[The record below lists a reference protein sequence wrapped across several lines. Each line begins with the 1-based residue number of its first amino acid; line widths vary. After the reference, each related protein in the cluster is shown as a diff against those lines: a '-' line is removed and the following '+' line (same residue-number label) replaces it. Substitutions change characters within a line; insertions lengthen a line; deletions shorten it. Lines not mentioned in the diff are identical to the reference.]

1 MPRIQE
7 PPAFSLP
14 TAIQQ
19 ALLPRVVRAINHL
32 IEREPQARSR
42 LRMHAGKQVMLRAP
56 SVRVM
61 LAVAQDGAFQV
72 HEADAHDQPPAL
84 CLDVDASAMLA
95 AKMRG
100 QPLGL
105 TGVHITGDAEFAQ
118 TMSWLMANLRWDAED
133 DLAGLIGDV
142 GAHRVA
148 RAARGLM
155 GEVQRL
161 RHQLEGDARDW
172 VAESPRALVGRGE
185 FTTCSA
191 QVAQLRDAVARMD
204 KRITLLARHA
214 RSLQS

>member
-7 PPAFSLP
+7 FPSFSLP

-19 ALLPRVVRAINHL
+19 ALLPRIVRSINHL
-32 IEREPQARSR
+32 IEREPQALAR
-42 LRMHAGKQVMLRAP
+42 LRMHAGKQVMLQAL
-56 SVRVM
+56 SLQVM
-61 LAVAQDGAFQV
+61 LAVAQDGHLEV
-72 HEADAHDQPPAL
+72 HWADAPDQPPAL
-84 CLDVDASAMLA
+84 RLDVDASAMLA
-95 AKMRG
+95 AQMRG

-133 DLAGLIGDV
+133 DLADWIGDV
-142 GAHRVA
+142 AAHRVA

-155 GEVQRL
+155 GEASRL
-161 RHQLEGDARDW
+161 RCQLEGDARDW
-172 VAESPRALVGRGE
+172 MAESPRALVGRAE
-185 FTTCSA
+185 LTTCSA
-191 QVAQLRDAVARMD
+191 QVAQLRDAVARLD